1 MGSPPL
7 NNVPLSAR
15 LHVSVCL
22 CLSLSVCVSLCP
34 SLSVSP
40 FLSLSACLCPSLSDV
55 RVCLSVCLPACLSV
69 CLSVALL
76 VYLSVRPPV
85 FPIIESFDNDCYSCY
100 RYKYSCEGRCK
111 VPEMRTIC
119 PVPTWWRGQE
129 VESYGRAV

>member
-7 NNVPLSAR
+7 NNVPLSVR
-15 LHVSVCL
+15 LRVSVCL
-22 CLSLSVCVSLCP
+22 CLSLSVCLP
-34 SLSVSP
+34 LSVSP
-40 FLSLSACLCPSLSDV
+40 FLSVSACLCPSLSDV
-55 RVCLSVCLPACLSV
+55 RLCLSVCLPV

-85 FPIIESFDNDCYSCY
+85 FPTIESFDYDCYSCY

-111 VPEMRTIC
+111 VPEMRTTC
-119 PVPTWWRGQE
+119 PVPTWWRGLE